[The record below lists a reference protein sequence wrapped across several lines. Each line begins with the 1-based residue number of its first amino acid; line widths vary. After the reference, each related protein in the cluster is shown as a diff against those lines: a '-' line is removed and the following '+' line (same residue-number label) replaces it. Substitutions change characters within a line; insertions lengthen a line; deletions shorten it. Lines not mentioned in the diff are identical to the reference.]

1 MSKKV
6 IITGGAGYIGSHT
19 AIELHNNGFTPIIID
34 NFYNADS
41 TIIPRIEKIIETKV
55 KCYTGDCTDYNFI
68 ENILRIEK
76 QIFGGIHFAAY
87 KAVGESVHLH
97 LKYYK
102 NTIMSTIVFLE
113 LLKKYDIQNFIY
125 SSSCTIYGIPDEVPV
140 LEDSLIKPAASP
152 YGNTKKICEDILQD
166 TVKAEDTIKGV
177 ILRYF
182 NPIGAHPTG
191 IIGEFPK
198 GVPNNL
204 VPYITQTAASLREKV
219 TIFGNNYPTSDGTCI
234 RDYIHVVD
242 LANAHIAAL
251 NWIENKPMHT
261 CEVFNLGTG
270 KGNSVL
276 EVIQTF
282 EKINKVK
289 VNYEIG
295 ERRNGDVPV
304 IYSDVTKAK
313 KILGWETKLSL
324 EDALMHSWNWEKSL
338 RNK

>member
-1 MSKKV
+1 MNKKV

-19 AIELHNNGFTPIIID
+19 AIELHNNGFTPIIVD

-55 KCYTGDCTDYNFI
+55 KCYTGDCTDNSFI

-76 QIFGGIHFAAY
+76 QVFGVIHFAAY
-87 KAVGESVHLH
+87 KAVGESVHNP

-102 NTIMSTIVFLE
+102 NNIISMIVFLE

-125 SSSCTIYGIPDEVPV
+125 SSSCTVYGIPDNVPV
-140 LEDSLIKPAASP
+140 LEDSPIKPPTSP

-166 TVKAEDTIKGV
+166 TVKAENTIKGV

-182 NPIGAHPTG
+182 NPIGAHPTA

-198 GVPNNL
+198 GTPNNL
-204 VPYITQTAASLREKV
+204 LPYITQTAAGLREKV
-219 TIFGNNYPTSDGTCI
+219 TIFGNDYPTPDGTCM

-242 LANAHIAAL
+242 LAKAHIAAL
-251 NWIENKPMHT
+251 NWIENQPIHT

-270 KGNSVL
+270 KSNSVL
-276 EVIQTF
+276 EIIQLF
-282 EKINKVK
+282 QKLNAVK

-295 ERRNGDVPV
+295 KRRSGDVPTIYADV
-304 IYSDVTKAK
+304 IKSK
-313 KILGWETKLSL
+313 KILNWETKLSL
-324 EDALMHSWNWEKSL
+324 EDALVHAWNWEKSL
-338 RNK
+338 RNN